1 MVVVSRV
8 IQTLGFSLG
17 LGGLSLS
24 LIGAGQ
30 KSKKPTPVPKPTIVF
45 SRDILPILSDKCF
58 KCHGPDAGTRMG
70 NMRLDTKEGAFANRS
85 GKFPIVPGNTAHS
98 MVVERI
104 NDKDAPMPPED
115 SGKKLTPQEK
125 KLVTQWIAE
134 GAKYSKLW
142 SFEPIPDS
150 VPIPSVEGTWP
161 KGNIDRFILARLKTE
176 GLTPSP
182 AADRFRWL
190 RRVTLDLT
198 GLPPTEAEIDA
209 FASDTKADAY
219 DRVVDRLLSSP
230 RFGER
235 MAVDWLDAARYSD
248 SYGYQ
253 SDLIMPSWPYRDWV
267 VRAFN
272 QGMPYNEFLTE
283 QLAGDEMPNAT
294 RETRL
299 ATAFNRLHRQSNEG
313 GSIALE
319 YKTEY
324 ASDRVSTFGT
334 SILGLTLGCAKCHDH
349 KFDPITQKEYYQMF
363 AYFNSIDE
371 YGLLLSSEIV
381 PTPSLLL
388 PSKEQETRLTLLK
401 DAAGAARAV
410 GYWGVASST
419 SRYDQWLANKPTKL
433 QFPELVAHFS
443 LDDDKLANSV
453 SDPAKI
459 DRIGSPA
466 VVDGHSGKALQLDGE
481 NGIIVRGLKAVERWD
496 PFTWSFWMEDPRTNK
511 GPTVLLHRTGGTDV
525 GFCGFDLILEDGYL
539 TARVMRH
546 WPGNGVGIRTKNPI
560 PASKWTHVAWSWDGT
575 GAANGMALYVNGEA
589 VETTILQDKLWKTI
603 HAYGDLGPS
612 GGDWSFGQRFRE
624 AGFKGGKLDDIAYAE
639 RSLSPLEVHQLF
651 DPTSFDR
658 ALAKPDRSL
667 GDYYQSAIDP
677 EYRASMAAMQ
687 KSERDVAEF
696 ENQIPEISVMEDS
709 RQEIPAYL
717 LFRGNYN
724 APRTPETMV
733 HRNVP
738 ASLPVLKAAST
749 NNRLALAQWVTRS
762 DNPLTARVAVN
773 RMWQIMF
780 GTGLV
785 ETSENFGVQ
794 GSQPTH
800 PELLDY
806 LARHFIQSGWNV
818 KGLMREMALSATY
831 RQDSART
838 AKLNKVDPLNKLL
851 ARGPS
856 QRLSAEMVR
865 DTVLAASGLLN
876 EKIGGA
882 PVNPYQPAGIWTEN
896 NTMTPSF
903 VQSKGADLYRR
914 SLYTTWKRTTPVP
927 SMLVFDATSREACIV
942 RRPSTNTP
950 LQALVL
956 LNDVQYVEAARALAE
971 RVMKAKPG
979 LEDRIGLAFELLS
992 GRHPTRPEVQI
1003 LSSAFAEQKAQ
1014 FQKTPDDA
1022 KKLIHVGD
1030 SKPDEKLDAVDL
1042 AAMTVTVQATM
1053 NSDAV
1058 VWKR

>member
-1 MVVVSRV
+1 MVVASRV
-8 IQTLGFSLG
+8 IQTLGVSLG
-17 LGGLSLS
+17 LGGLSLG

-30 KSKKPTPVPKPTIVF
+30 KAKKPVPVTKPTIVF

-58 KCHGPDAGTRMG
+58 KCHGPDSGTRMA
-70 NMRLDTKEGAFANRS
+70 NMRLDTKEGAFANRN
-85 GKFPIVPGNTAHS
+85 GKFPIVPGNPKHS

-104 NDKDAPMPPED
+104 NDKNAPMPPDD
-115 SGKKLTPQEK
+115 SGKKLTDRERQ
-125 KLVTQWIAE
+125 LIAQWISE
-134 GAKYSKLW
+134 GAKYSRLW
-142 SFEPIPDS
+142 SLEPIPES
-150 VPIPSVEGTWP
+150 VSIPTVSGTWA
-161 KGNIDRFILARLKTE
+161 KSNIDRFILKRIQQA
-176 GLTPSP
+176 GLTPSAEAP
-182 AADRFRWL
+182 KDRWL

-198 GLPPTEAEIDA
+198 GLPPSQGEIDS
-209 FASDTKADAY
+209 FAKDDKPGSY
-219 DRVVDRLLSSP
+219 ERVVDRLLGSVH
-230 RFGER
+230 FGER

-253 SDLIMPSWPYRDWV
+253 SDLIMPSWPYRDWI
-267 VRAFN
+267 VRSFN

-334 SILGLTLGCAKCHDH
+334 AMLGLTLGCAKCHDH
-349 KFDPITQKEYYQMF
+349 KFDPITQKEYYQLF

-388 PSKEQETRLTLLK
+388 PNKEQETKLALLRNAK
-401 DAAGAARAV
+401 GAAGSVRYSAL
-410 GYWGVASST
+410 ASST
-419 SRYDQWLANKPTKL
+419 SRYDQWLSSKPTKL
-433 QFPELVAHFS
+433 EIPELVARFS
-443 LDDDKLANSV
+443 LDDDKLANSI

-459 DRIGSPA
+459 DRIGNPA
-466 VVDGHSGKALQLDGE
+466 VVEGRSGKALQLDGE
-481 NGIIVRGLKAVERWD
+481 NGIVVRGLKAIERWD
-496 PFTWSFWMEDPRTNK
+496 PFTWSFWMQDPGTNK
-511 GPTVLLHRTGGTDV
+511 GATVLLHRTGGTDV
-525 GFCGFDLILEDGYL
+525 GFCGFDLTLEDGFL

-546 WPGNGVGIRTKNPI
+546 WPGNAVAIRTTKPI
-560 PASKWTHVAWSWDGT
+560 SANTWTHVAWSWDGT
-575 GAANGMALYVNGEA
+575 GSAAGLVLYVNGEKA
-589 VETTILQDKLWKTI
+589 DVTVLQDKLWKTI

-639 RSLSPLEVHQLF
+639 RSLSPLEVRQLF
-651 DPTSFDR
+651 QPG
-658 ALAKPDRSL
+658 ALSESL
-667 GDYYQSAIDP
+667 AEPSVDLREYYLSAIDA
-677 EYRASMAAMQ
+677 EYRTAQSALQ
-687 KSERDVAEF
+687 KAERDLAEF

-709 RQEIPAYL
+709 RVEVPAYN

-724 APRTPETMV
+724 SPRTPETMV
-733 HRNVP
+733 RRNVP
-738 ASLPVLKAAST
+738 ASLPPLKATST

-773 RMWQIMF
+773 RLWQIMF

-794 GSQPTH
+794 GSQPSH

-818 KGLMREMALSATY
+818 KGLLREMALSATY
-831 RQDSART
+831 RQDSVRT
-838 AKLNKVDPLNKLL
+838 AKLSKVDPQNRLL

-865 DTVLAASGLLN
+865 DTVLFASGLLN
-876 EKIGGA
+876 DKVGGA

-896 NTMTPSF
+896 NTMTPAF

-914 SLYTTWKRTTPVP
+914 SLYSTVKRTTPVP
-927 SMLVFDATSREACIV
+927 SMLVFDATSREACVV
-942 RRPSTNTP
+942 RRPATNTP

-956 LNDVQYVEAARALAE
+956 LNDVQYVEAGRALAE
-971 RVMKAKPG
+971 RVTKAEPDLKG
-979 LEDRIGLAFELLS
+979 RIRLMYQLLAGRAPTETESAIFAQAFE
-992 GRHPTRPEVQI
+992 
-1003 LSSAFAEQKAQ
+1003 EQKKQ
-1014 FQKTPDDA
+1014 FAGTPDDA
-1022 KKLIHVGD
+1022 KKLIHVGE
-1030 SKPDEKLDAVDL
+1030 SKPDEKLDTIDL
-1042 AAMTVTVQATM
+1042 AAMTVVVQTAM

-1058 VWKR
+1058 IWKR